1 MTASSSLGRGARLEL
16 DQIVHCLA
24 LALGGR
30 RAASFSLRWSISV
43 SNDTLSRAVR
53 NRGNPSFAPRR
64 SSAMMIGLGAAAIAM
79 ER

>member
-1 MTASSSLGRGARLEL
+1 MTASSSLGRGAGLEL

-30 RAASFSLRWSISV
+30 PAASFSLRWSISV
-43 SNDTLSRAVR
+43 SKDTLLCAMRK
-53 NRGNPSFAPRR
+53 RGNPSFAPRR
-64 SSAMMIGLGAAAIAM
+64 SSATMIGPGAAAIAM